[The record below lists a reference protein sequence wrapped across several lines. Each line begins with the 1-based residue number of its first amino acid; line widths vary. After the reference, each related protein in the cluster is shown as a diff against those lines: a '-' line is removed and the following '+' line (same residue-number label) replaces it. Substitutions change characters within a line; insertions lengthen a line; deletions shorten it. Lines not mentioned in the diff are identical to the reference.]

1 MNSNYQEPSSEE
13 IAPGSISID
22 LNALPNDPRVDRAL
36 NRSLHALGSY
46 VDNNEDRSHVPGAA
60 VMVRSGGEIVHM
72 NCYGYAN
79 LETRQKITPRT
90 IFDLGSM
97 SKQFTAAAILSLI
110 SKEFALTDPISKFFK
125 KFTNYPDAITVEQ
138 LIHHTSALP
147 DYFSMPAS
155 AKEAQQDL
163 YKKAMARPDDWYPKM
178 LSRRKKEVTNKDVLR
193 WIASQELLD
202 EKPGTEMEYSN
213 SGYVVLAELVERV
226 ASQRFAEYLKEQI
239 FKILGMDSTFVFDET
254 SRFPNEAPEVANH
267 ARCYAPV
274 KGQGYVPVGYT
285 PLNFVYGDG
294 NIHSTIL
301 DLAKWE
307 MNLQNIEY
315 GAICTKTESD
325 RAAFNQ
331 ISDLLWAPVRL
342 KNHKRVNYGAGWN
355 LLSNKYEDEVEEK
368 GRLVTKDFESRAEY
382 HRGVWLGWRS
392 YIARGTR
399 WVVPKAG
406 KDIDPKTWESLGIV
420 VLRNTSKFN
429 ACRIAQYISRVYWG
443 PLIKDNIMNRF
454 NCG

>member
-1 MNSNYQEPSSEE
+1 MDSYRQASSQGNDFGF
-13 IAPGSISID
+13 PMLD

-36 NRSLHALGSY
+36 NRYIHALGGY
-46 VDNNEDRSHVPGAA
+46 LENKEDRSRVPGAA
-60 VMVRSGGEIVHM
+60 VLVRRGNEIVHM

-79 LETRQKITPRT
+79 LETGQKITPT
-90 IFDLGSM
+90 TVFDLGSM

-125 KFTNYPDAITVEQ
+125 RFTNYPDDITVEQ

-147 DYFSMPAS
+147 EYFAMPIS
-155 AKEAQQDL
+155 KKIQDDL
-163 YKKAMARPDDWYPKM
+163 YKTAMNKADNWYPKM
-178 LSRRKKEVTNKDVLR
+178 LSRKKKEVTNKDVLR

-202 EKPGTEMEYSN
+202 EKPGTDMEYCN

-226 ASQRFAEYLKEQI
+226 ASKRLAEYLKEQI
-239 FKILGMDSTFVFDET
+239 FKILEMDSTFVFDET
-254 SRFPNEAPEVANH
+254 SAFVKDAPEVMNH
-267 ARCYAPV
+267 ARCYNRV
-274 KGQGYVPVGYT
+274 KGKGFVPVGYT
-285 PLNFVYGDG
+285 PMNFIYGDG
-294 NIHSTIL
+294 NIHSTIV

-315 GAICTKTESD
+315 GAICTKKESD
-325 RAAFNQ
+325 KAAFNQ

-342 KNHKRVNYGAGWN
+342 KNRKRINYGAGWN
-355 LLSNKYEDEVEEK
+355 LLSNKYEDEVEEN
-368 GRLVTKDFESRAEY
+368 GRQVKKNYESRAEY

-406 KDIDPKTWESLGIV
+406 HDVDSKTWESLGIV
-420 VLRNTSKFN
+420 VLTNTSKFN
-429 ACRIAQYISRVYWG
+429 TCKIAQHISQIYWG
-443 PLIKDNIMNRF
+443 GLKKDNIMNRF
-454 NCG
+454 NC